1 MFPTKAIRAWRAAGM
16 DDRVEL
22 VSSYCAAGGLAVA
35 DVVRDR
41 PESDPFVA
49 VIARPE

>member
-1 MFPTKAIRAWRAAGM
+1 MDERA
-16 DDRVEL
+16 EL

-41 PESDPFVA
+41 PGDDPFVA
-49 VIARPE
+49 VIARPDRDVSPGDAADP